1 MKEYVGPIQ
10 GIIVGI
16 LLIVLRCKISI
27 FLRKSVEK
35 FPKYKDGEI
44 TFNLKYGIRPIFIII
59 LGALFI
65 LISCYGLFTISMNS

>member
-1 MKEYVGPIQ
+1 MKEYIGPIQ

-16 LLIVLRCKISI
+16 LLIVFRCKVSI
-27 FLRKSVEK
+27 LLRKSVER
-35 FPKYKDGEI
+35 FPKYKDGEE

-65 LISCYGLFTISMNS
+65 LISCHGLFAILMNS